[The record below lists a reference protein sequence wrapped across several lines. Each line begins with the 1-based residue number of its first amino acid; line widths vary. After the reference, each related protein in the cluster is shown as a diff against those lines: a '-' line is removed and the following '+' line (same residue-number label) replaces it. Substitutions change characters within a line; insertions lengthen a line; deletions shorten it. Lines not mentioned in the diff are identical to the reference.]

1 MRTVNKKRFISLAL
15 AVSMFFSVA
24 TANAAKCKYN
34 VDTVNHRT
42 GEKVRWTKWN
52 TFRLRQDPVMLA
64 VVAEG
69 DRKYLALRMNGPRGT
84 RTDRPTKAV
93 LDSGLIVQEG
103 ANLLVL
109 MADESVLELHAE
121 KEVVADSYYYV
132 MGNGT
137 FDLNF
142 TVIIKYELDD
152 GALTELTSKRLKVLR
167 LSAGDEDFDFEFGDK
182 GSDRVSKA
190 LVCIQ

>member
-1 MRTVNKKRFISLAL
+1 MRVINKKQVITMSLAISLLFA
-15 AVSMFFSVA
+15 VA
-24 TANAAKCKYN
+24 TATAAKCKYN

-42 GEKVRWTKWN
+42 GEYVRWTKWN

-64 VVAEG
+64 VVSEG
-69 DRKYLALRMNGPRGT
+69 DRKYLALRMEGSRGT
-84 RTDRPTKAV
+84 HSDRPTAAV
-93 LDSGLIVQEG
+93 LDSELVVPKG

-121 KEVVADSYYYV
+121 QEVVADSYYYI

-137 FDLNF
+137 YDLHFN
-142 TVIIKYELDD
+142 VIIKYELDAD
-152 GALTELTSKRLKVLR
+152 AIASLTTHRLKVLR

-182 GSDRVSKA
+182 GSDRVLKA
-190 LVCIQ
+190 LACI

>member
-1 MRTVNKKRFISLAL
+1 MRAVDMKRVISLSL

-69 DRKYLALRMNGPRGT
+69 DRKYLALRMNGSRGT
-84 RTDRPTKAV
+84 RTERPTVEV
-93 LDSGLIVQEG
+93 LDSELIVQEG

-121 KEVVADSYYYV
+121 KEVIADSYYYV
-132 MGNGT
+132 MKNGT
-137 FDLNF
+137 YDMHFN
-142 TVIIKYELDD
+142 VIIKYELDA
-152 GALTELTSKRLKVLR
+152 GALIELTSKRLKVLR

-190 LVCIQ
+190 LVCIN